1 MIKQMLNRVIKWLK
15 QILKRVFQALSGQR
29 RRSSQAPQNGEKKTI
44 PPLSD
49 TDLEFLFTELLAGV
63 RQAKGRTWARN
74 WLYQIEHR
82 VTTEQWLDWLRK
94 FGNKL
99 LKSKNPHN
107 EIASRLVQLGEL
119 EVGEVGDLAYEIGM
133 ELLTRTP
140 IEPIWEYDGPDD
152 EIVGSPAGENLSP
165 EEQIVTQDDL
175 LAILRENEPLRRQI
189 SQDLQIDSDDPQ
201 VILEGIIDQAKE
213 NL

>member
-1 MIKQMLNRVIKWLK
+1 MLNRVIKWLK
-15 QILKRVFQALSGQR
+15 QIFKRALQALSSQR
-29 RRSSQAPQNGEKKTI
+29 RISSQLPQKGEKKI
-44 PPLSD
+44 MPPLSD

-63 RQAKGRTWARN
+63 RQVKGRTWARN
-74 WLYQIEHR
+74 WLQQIEHR

-119 EVGEVGDLAYEIGM
+119 DVGEVGDLAYEIGM
-133 ELLTRTP
+133 ELLTRIP
-140 IEPIWEYDGPDD
+140 IEPIWEYDGPDNV
-152 EIVGSPAGENLSP
+152 ESPAEENLSP
-165 EEQIVTQDDL
+165 GEQIVSQDDL

-189 SQDLQIDSDDPQ
+189 CQDLQIDSDDPQ
-201 VILEGIIDQAKE
+201 VILEGIINQPKE

>member
-1 MIKQMLNRVIKWLK
+1 MLNRVIKWLK
-15 QILKRVFQALSGQR
+15 QILKRLLQALSGKR
-29 RRSSQAPQNGEKKTI
+29 RRSSQSPQNGEKKTI

-74 WLYQIEHR
+74 WLHQIEHR
-82 VTTEQWLDWLRK
+82 VSTGQWLDWLRK

-99 LKSKNPHN
+99 LNSKNPHN

-119 EVGEVGDLAYEIGM
+119 DVGEVGDLAYEIGM
-133 ELLTRTP
+133 ELLSRTP
-140 IEPIWEYDGPDD
+140 IEPIWEYE
-152 EIVGSPAGENLSP
+152 EIVQSPAEENLSP

>member
-1 MIKQMLNRVIKWLK
+1 MIEQMLNRVVKWLK
-15 QILKRVFQALSGQR
+15 QILKRVSQALSGQR
-29 RRSSQAPQNGEKKTI
+29 RRSSQSPQNGEEKSI

-49 TDLEFLFTELLAGV
+49 TDLEFLFTELLTGV

-74 WLYQIEHR
+74 WLHQIEHR
-82 VTTEQWLDWLRK
+82 VTTGQWLDWLHK

-99 LKSKNPHN
+99 LNSKNPHN
-107 EIASRLVQLGEL
+107 EMASRLVQLGEL
-119 EVGEVGDLAYEIGM
+119 DVGEVGDLAYEIGM

-140 IEPIWEYDGPDD
+140 IEPIWEYDGPDG
-152 EIVGSPAGENLSP
+152 EIVESPAEENLSL
-165 EEQIVTQDDL
+165 EEQVVTPDDL

-213 NL
+213 NP